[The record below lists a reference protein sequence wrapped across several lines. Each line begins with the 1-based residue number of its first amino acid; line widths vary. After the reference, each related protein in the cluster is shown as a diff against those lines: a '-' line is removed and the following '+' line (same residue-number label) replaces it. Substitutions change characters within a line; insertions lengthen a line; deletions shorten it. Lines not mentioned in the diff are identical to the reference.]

1 MDKDKLDGV
10 AVFLAVAELAS
21 FTAAGARLD
30 ISASAVSK
38 AIRVLEQRH
47 GVPLFSRSTRKV
59 TLTEA
64 GAALFARLAPAVGE
78 IDLAFE
84 QLNGFRNT
92 VSGTLR
98 LSITR
103 SACRLL
109 IEPML
114 AQFCRDHP
122 QLQLDITFD
131 EGTVDLIAE
140 RYDAGIRLGEALAQ
154 DMVAVRLTP
163 PLEWTLV
170 ASPAY
175 FQGMGRPAN
184 PRALMM
190 HTAITY
196 RFVRSGMLHHW
207 EFAEDG
213 RHYTVD
219 MPSQLIVNDRSK
231 LLDFARM
238 GLGLAYVGV
247 FEAQEDLQAGRLEQ
261 VLQNYV
267 TPSDGL
273 YLYFPARTQ
282 GQAKLRA
289 LIDALKAQHLLNAQQ
304 RPASK

>member
-38 AIRVLEQRH
+38 AIRLLEQRH

-59 TLTEA
+59 ALTEA
-64 GAALFARLAPAVGE
+64 GAALFARLAPAVGD
-78 IDLAFE
+78 IDQAFE
-84 QLNGFRNT
+84 ELNGFRNT

-98 LSITR
+98 LSMTR
-103 SACRLL
+103 STCRLL

-114 AQFCRDHP
+114 FQFCLDYP

-131 EGTVDLIAE
+131 EGTVDLIAGH
-140 RYDAGIRLGEALAQ
+140 YDAGIRLGEALAQ
-154 DMVAVRLTP
+154 DMVAIRLTP
-163 PLEWTLV
+163 PLDWAIV
-170 ASPAY
+170 ASPDY
-175 FQGMGRPAN
+175 FKRMGRPAT
-184 PRALMM
+184 PHELMA
-190 HTAITY
+190 HTAISY

-207 EFAEDG
+207 ELSQDG
-213 RHYTVD
+213 RSFTVD
-219 MPSQLIVNDRSK
+219 MRSQLIVNDRSK

-238 GLGLAYVGV
+238 GLGLAYVGI
-247 FEAQEDLQAGRLEQ
+247 FEAQEDLQTGKLQR
-261 VLQNYV
+261 VLQEYV
-267 TPSDGL
+267 PPSDGL

-289 LIDALKAQHLLNAQQ
+289 LIDALRKQHLHHG
-304 RPASK
+304 